1 MPIFE
6 YRCTDCNKK
15 VSVVFRSFSA
25 VDHSAARCPI
35 CNGSHLTRLVSRVRV
50 IRRGLS
56 LSGEGDN
63 FDDSMLDGLDENDP
77 RSMGR
82 LMRQMADETGEDL
95 GPEFGEVV
103 NRLERGEDPEKIEKS
118 MPELADMMGEGGG
131 MDDMGMGGMG
141 TGGMDMGNE

>member
-15 VSVVFRSFSA
+15 VSVFFRSFSA

-95 GPEFGEVV
+95 GHEFGEVV
-103 NRLERGEDPEKIEKS
+103 NRLERGQDQEKIEKS